1 MVSVYDVPT
10 EKLIFK
16 VAEDLKTK
24 VKAPE
29 FASLVKAGVHRE
41 RCPENPDWWYIR
53 LAAILRKFYTK
64 QTLGI
69 NILRGYYGGAKRR
82 GAKQPKF
89 ALGSGKAM
97 RLCVQQL
104 EKEGF
109 LEKKESGRKI
119 TLKGRKYLEKFAKT
133 LYDASKIKKAE

>member
-1 MVSVYDVPT
+1 MVSVYDVST

-24 VKAPE
+24 LKAPD
-29 FASLVKAGVHRE
+29 FAGLVKSGVHRE
-41 RCPENPDWWYIR
+41 RAPENADWWYIR
-53 LAAILRKFYTK
+53 LAAVLRKFYTK
-64 QTLGI
+64 QTLGV
-69 NILRGYYGGAKRR
+69 NILRGYYGGAKKR
-82 GAKQPKF
+82 GAKPPKF
-89 ALGSGKAM
+89 AQGSGKAM

-119 TLKGRKYLEKFAKT
+119 TLKGRKYLEKFSKE
-133 LYDASKIKKAE
+133 LFEASKVKKTE